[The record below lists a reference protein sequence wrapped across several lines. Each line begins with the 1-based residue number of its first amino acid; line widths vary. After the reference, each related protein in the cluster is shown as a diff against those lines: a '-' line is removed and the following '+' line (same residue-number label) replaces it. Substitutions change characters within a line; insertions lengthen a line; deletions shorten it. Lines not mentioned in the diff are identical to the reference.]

1 MKTTTNIITL
11 LIILAVAITVTGC
24 AGLAESVIDP
34 QGRTQRVQAQEKTKQ
49 DEAFA
54 QHQQWLA
61 QGKQADADKAD
72 ADARA
77 RAAEAGAQADT
88 AEAQA
93 DQARSKA
100 FADLGEA
107 IKDAGQNNTPVVVAI
122 IAILLI
128 AGWAV
133 WNANQTTVAVAQ
145 SNGQP
150 RLLPSPPAAQI
161 VPPAVQRI
169 ADHHGLTPV
178 HNGHIWTLQDEHG
191 NIVQRQRLITS
202 K

>member
-1 MKTTTNIITL
+1 MKATINTIVL
-11 LIILAVAITVTGC
+11 LIILATVTGC
-24 AGLAESVIDP
+24 AGLAETVVDP

-49 DEAFA
+49 DEA
-54 QHQQWLA
+54 
-61 QGKQADADKAD
+61 
-72 ADARA
+72 DARA
-77 RAAEAGAQADT
+77 RAAEADAQSDT
-88 AEAQA
+88 AAAQA

-145 SNGQP
+145 SGQP
-150 RLLPSPPAAQI
+150 RLLPAPPAAQLI
-161 VPPAVQRI
+161 AVPPAVQLI
-169 ADHHGLTPV
+169 ADRHGLTPV
-178 HNGHIWTLQDEHG
+178 HDGIVWTLQDENG
-191 NIVQRQRLITS
+191 NVVQRQKLLTA

>member
-1 MKTTTNIITL
+1 MKATINTIVL
-11 LIILAVAITVTGC
+11 LIILATVTGC
-24 AGLAESVIDP
+24 AGLAESVVDP

-49 DEAFA
+49 DEA
-54 QHQQWLA
+54 LA

-77 RAAEAGAQADT
+77 RAAEADAQADT

-100 FADLGEA
+100 FTDLGEA
-107 IKDAGQNNTPVVVAI
+107 IKDAGQNNTPLVVAI

-145 SNGQP
+145 SGQP
-150 RLLPSPPAAQI
+150 RLLPAPPAAQLI
-161 VPPAVQRI
+161 AVPPAVQLI
-169 ADHHGLTPV
+169 ADRHGLTPV
-178 HNGHIWTLQDEHG
+178 HDGLVWTLQDEHG
-191 NIVQRQRLITS
+191 NIVQRQKLLTA

>member
-1 MKTTTNIITL
+1 MKTTNIITL
-11 LIILAVAITVTGC
+11 LIILAIAITVTGC

-54 QHQQWLA
+54 Q
-61 QGKQADADKAD
+61 GKQ

-77 RAAEAGAQADT
+77 RAAEAR
-88 AEAQA
+88 A

-100 FADLGEA
+100 FADLGQA
-107 IKDAGQNNTPVVVAI
+107 VKDAGQNNTPVVVAI

-128 AGWAV
+128 AGWAI

-145 SNGQP
+145 SGQP
-150 RLLPSPPAAQI
+150 RLLPAPPAAQLI
-161 VPPAVQRI
+161 AVPPAVQRI

-178 HNGHIWTLQDEHG
+178 HDGIVWTLQDEHG
-191 NIVQRQRLITS
+191 NTVQRQKLLTA